1 MSVHLYEAGGLGFGV
16 EEGVSLGRFAE
27 VGRVGATICLELVS
41 WESVGTAGCLDD
53 DDGLKEMTGIGMFEE
68 FQESNQS
75 PIAKSGI
82 LLARFS

>member
-1 MSVHLYEAGGLGFGV
+1 
-16 EEGVSLGRFAE
+16 
-27 VGRVGATICLELVS
+27 LELVS